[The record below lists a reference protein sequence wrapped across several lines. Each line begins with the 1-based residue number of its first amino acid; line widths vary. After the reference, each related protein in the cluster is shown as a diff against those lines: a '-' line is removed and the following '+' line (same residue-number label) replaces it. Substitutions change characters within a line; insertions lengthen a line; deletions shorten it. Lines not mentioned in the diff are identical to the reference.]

1 MHLDRQYYVYI
12 LASKLGGTLYVG
24 VTNDLMGRVSLHRDG
39 LGASFTAKYK
49 VSTLVYYEVHEE
61 IEEAIKREKQIKRW
75 KRAWKVRMIEE
86 RNSNWEDLFSK
97 LS

>member
-39 LGASFTAKYK
+39 LGASFTAKHK

-86 RNSNWEDLFSK
+86 RNSNWEDLFSR
-97 LS
+97 LT